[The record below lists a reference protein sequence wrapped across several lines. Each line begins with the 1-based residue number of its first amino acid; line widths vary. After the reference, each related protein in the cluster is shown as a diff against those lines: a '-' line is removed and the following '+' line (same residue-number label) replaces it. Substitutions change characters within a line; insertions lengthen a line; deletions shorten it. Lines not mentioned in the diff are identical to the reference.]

1 MFIWFERCVN
11 FDQHCAT
18 FSISFLFSRIL
29 RIFEI
34 LCLHKSSG
42 LSKERESERE
52 KKTGR
57 DGERERA
64 SEKRRGRE
72 KEREQSHSC

>member
-42 LSKERESERE
+42 LSKEREGE
-52 KKTGR
+52 T
-57 DGERERA
+57 ERERERVRKGEEERKRENNPIHA
-64 SEKRRGRE
+64 SHGGMM
-72 KEREQSHSC
+72 

>member
-42 LSKERESERE
+42 LSKEREGETER
-52 KKTGR
+52 
-57 DGERERA
+57 ERERA